1 MYLDVYEMTN
11 QKLEQKERMKD
22 KISFTC
28 KECGPGIPVYVEIWE
43 QNSDSP
49 IGMYFLDQNIGY
61 AEIVDE
67 LILKEVEEPKNINH
81 IQIQPHDFDNES
93 LNNLLEL
100 HRNLHKT
107 HKLKLSY
114 PFVWDFWERK

>member
-49 IGMYFLDQNIGY
+49 IGMYFLDQNIGC
-61 AEIVDE
+61 AKIVDE

-81 IQIQPHDFDNES
+81 IHYCGECDKILKKPITIEHQETIIEYV
-93 LNNLLEL
+93 
-100 HRNLHKT
+100 KT
-107 HKLKLSY
+107 IIIEKGY
-114 PFVWDFWERK
+114 VN